1 MHQSRI
7 DLLKITQ
14 VQDVQVEKS
23 QEKLTGTLHLTVH
36 NMIFNYPEGELWI
49 PYSIIHTVERR
60 PVSLQSGRH
69 PLYIRC
75 RDFLVITLSILKDTE
90 TQDVYESIQK
100 LACVSSID
108 QLYAYAYQPQPKF
121 TANNGWTI
129 YDPLKEYERM
139 GVGTKNDNWRFTTIN
154 RDYTY
159 SPTYPRTLVVPS
171 KISDNVL
178 NYAAKYRS
186 KARIPALSYLHWY
199 NMATIT
205 RSSQPMVGFKQARSI
220 QDEKLIEAIFASNV
234 PTGPSGQIIYG
245 STAANLIIDARPMAN
260 AMGNVARGAGTE
272 NMENYR
278 NCKKTYVAIDNIH
291 VMRDS
296 LAKMC
301 DGKRKRKIIRL
312 IKRDAD
318 NKQTQTRDCLSVA
331 MQGTETGGQVSRSGL
346 QRSNWVKHI
355 ATVLEGVE
363 SIVKNVHVYNS
374 HVLVHCSDGW
384 DRTAQLVSISEL
396 CLDPYYRTFEGF
408 QILIEKEWISFGHKF
423 ADRCGHLSN
432 DKYFVNLAYTGN
444 AATNTIKDMQNKFY
458 KSNYYQRET
467 SPVFHQFLDC
477 VYQLLQ
483 QSPTRFEFNEQMLIE
498 LHYHVYS
505 CQFGTFLFNCEA
517 ERTHHH
523 PQNKTY
529 SIWDYF
535 NSNRDKFT
543 NDLYDP
549 QKDKILVEDG
559 GVLFPNHGNIKYWS
573 GLFGRKEEE
582 VNEPILYGV
591 ASHPLADSL

>member
-14 VQDVQVEKS
+14 VQDVQVEKGP
-23 QEKLTGTLHLTVH
+23 ETLVGTLHLTVH
-36 NMIFNYPEGELWI
+36 NLIFNHAEGELWM

-60 PVSLQSGRH
+60 PVSLQTGRH

-75 RDFLVITLSILKDTE
+75 RDFLVITLSILKESE
-90 TQDVYESIQK
+90 TQDVFDSIQK
-100 LACVSSID
+100 LACVTSVD
-108 QLYAYAYQPQPKF
+108 QLYAYSYQPQPNY
-121 TANNGWTI
+121 TSNNGWRL
-129 YDPLKEYERM
+129 YDPLHEYERM
-139 GVGTKNDNWRFTTIN
+139 GVGTKNDSWRFTTIN

-159 SPTYPRTLVVPS
+159 SPTYPRTLVVPT

-186 KARIPALSYLHWY
+186 KARIPVLSYLHWY

-234 PTGPSGQIIYG
+234 PTGPNGQTIYG

-260 AMGNVARGAGTE
+260 AVGNVARGAGTE
-272 NMENYR
+272 NMENYK
-278 NCKKTYVAIDNIH
+278 NCKKVYVAIDNIH

-301 DGKRKRKIIRL
+301 D
-312 IKRDAD
+312 
-318 NKQTQTRDCLSVA
+318 A
-331 MQGTETGGQVSRSGL
+331 MQGIDTGGEVNRAGL
-346 QRSNWVKHI
+346 QRSNWLKHI
-355 ATVLEGVE
+355 ATLLEGTE
-363 SIVKNVHVYNS
+363 TIVKNVHVYNS

-396 CLDPYYRTFEGF
+396 CLDPFYRTFEGF
-408 QILIEKEWISFGHKF
+408 QVLIEKEWVSFGHKF
-423 ADRCGHLSN
+423 ADRSGHLSN

-477 VYQLLQ
+477 VYQLLCQ
-483 QSPTRFEFNEQMLIE
+483 WPTRFEFNEKMLLE

-517 ERTHHH
+517 ERTHHY
-523 PQNKTY
+523 PQSKTY

-535 NSNRDKFT
+535 NTHRDEFT
-543 NDLYDP
+543 NDMYDP
-549 QKDKILVEDG
+549 KKDLDLVDDG
-559 GVLFPNHGNIKYWS
+559 GVLFPDPRNIKYWA
-573 GLFGRKEEE
+573 GLFNRNDTE
-582 VNEPILYGV
+582 VNEPIVYGV
-591 ASHPLADSL
+591 SHPLAHPLAEES